1 MKSTASICGG
11 DPIKVHQLHKNY
23 GSNAALMGM
32 NLAVKSGELFGLIG
46 PDGAGKTTLL
56 QILAGVLAPSAGEVL
71 VLDQTPQHARSDV
84 GYVTQRFSLYPEL
97 SVEENL
103 RYCAGLRML
112 PGHFF
117 RERSRLYLER
127 MGLADFR
134 GRLASQLSGGMKQ
147 KLALCCA
154 LIYQPRLL
162 LLDEPTVGIDP
173 ASRREY
179 WQLLASAV
187 ADGVTAVVATPC
199 WDEAEYCD
207 RVALI
212 CEGQVQVVG
221 SPHELRDS
229 LVLERYEVY
238 ATNLSQTEEIL
249 SQQCLERPEEIRS
262 VTLLGDRVDLLVR
275 AGIDVEKH
283 VTGVLRQFGAAP
295 FSVQQAQLT
304 VENIFLL
311 QISRACR
318 PQLSNDHP
326 FGHWPDRKF
335 AIGTPGIEAR
345 QLGKSFGNFQAV
357 REVNFAVPY
366 GEIYGLLGA
375 NGAGKT
381 TTIQM
386 LCGLLFPSRGEVF
399 LGGSPAHLRDS
410 SVRRKI
416 GYMSQKH
423 TLYGDLTA
431 RENLRLYAAAYG
443 VPMSVRQ
450 ERIDHV
456 LEMCQLAERANELI
470 SRLPGGW
477 KQRVAF
483 GVAVMHQPEILF
495 LDEPTAGM
503 EPLARRD
510 LWRIISSMA
519 RAGTAVLVSTHLM
532 DEAEYCTRLGLMVA
546 GEIIVEGSPSQLK
559 AAEDVDSL
567 DEAFVRIVRRFS
579 RGAN

>member
-1 MKSTASICGG
+1 MKTTASICGG
-11 DPIKVHQLHKNY
+11 DPVTVHQLHKNY
-23 GSNAALMGM
+23 GSNTALKGM

-71 VLDQTPQHARSDV
+71 VFDQMPQHARSDI

-103 RYCAGLRML
+103 RYCAGLRLL
-112 PGHFF
+112 PEHLF
-117 RERSRLYLER
+117 RERSGQYLKR
-127 MGLADFR
+127 MGLTDFR

-179 WQLLASAV
+179 WQLLASV
-187 ADGVTAVVATPC
+187 VSDGVTVVVATPC
-199 WDEAEYCD
+199 WDEAEFCD

-212 CEGQVQVVG
+212 CEGQVQVCG

-229 LVLERYEVY
+229 LALERYEVY
-238 ATNLSQTEEIL
+238 ARNLGQAEEIL
-249 SQQCLERPEEIRS
+249 SQQCSEHPDEICS

-283 VTGVLRQFGAAP
+283 VTDFLRLFGAAP
-295 FSVQQAQLT
+295 LAVQPAQLT

-311 QISRACR
+311 QISKARR
-318 PQLSNDHP
+318 PQQSGDHP
-326 FGHWPDRKF
+326 WLGYWPDRKF
-335 AIGTPGIEAR
+335 AIGAPGIEAR
-345 QLGKSFGNFQAV
+345 QLGKSFGDFQAV
-357 REVNFAVPY
+357 REVSFAVPY

-386 LCGLLFPSRGEVF
+386 LCGLLCPSRGEVF
-399 LGGSPAHLRDS
+399 LGGGPAHLRDS
-410 SVRRKI
+410 SMRRKI

-423 TLYGDLTA
+423 TLYSDLTA
-431 RENLRLYAAAYG
+431 GENLRLYAAAYG

-450 ERIDHV
+450 KRIDHV
-456 LEMCQLAERANELI
+456 LEICQLAERANELI

-503 EPLARRD
+503 EPLARRE

-532 DEAEYCTRLGLMVA
+532 DEAEYCTRLGLMVG

-567 DEAFVRIVRRFS
+567 DEAFVSIVRRS
-579 RGAN
+579 